1 MKNSSLQIVVQCG
14 VTLHLQA
21 VAAMASS
28 SSSSS
33 SPQKID
39 FVDAHGS
46 TFQADGKF
54 LSHALAGCCRG
65 DFDVPRIVLLVSC
78 M

>member
-1 MKNSSLQIVVQCG
+1 
-14 VTLHLQA
+14 
-21 VAAMASS
+21 MASS